1 MVSYE
6 VNNTIYIMLENAHLR
21 LSNESLVIEHPD
33 SSLRHVPLHH
43 LQAIVVLGNIQVTT
57 PLIAYC
63 AQKGISIV
71 WCDQY
76 GRFRGRLEGPLTGN
90 VLTRRAQHL
99 ALSDPERTLQ
109 IAQQCI
115 AGKISNQIQVLSR
128 HMRNHAETAEILEPA
143 IDSLSR
149 YLEQVPE
156 ARTLDDLRGIE
167 GSASRVYFGHFD
179 LMIRQQRDSFRF
191 QGRNRRPPQDRT
203 NALLSFLYTIHVQE
217 YASALEA
224 VGLDYQVGY
233 LHALRP
239 GRPAL
244 ALDLMEEM
252 RPAFID
258 RLVLRLINQN
268 QIRPDQFTSPRQ
280 NVVYLNDAGKRT
292 VLQAYQERKRETVQ
306 HPDAAEPVPWG
317 LVPFLQARR
326 LARVLRGEA
335 THYEPFIIR

>member
-1 MVSYE
+1 MTYE
-6 VNNTIYIMLENAHLR
+6 VNNTIYIILQNAHLR
-21 LSNESLVIEHPD
+21 LSNENLMIEHPEAP
-33 SSLRHVPLHH
+33 LRMVPLHH
-43 LQAIVVLGNIQVTT
+43 LQGIVVMGNVQLSS

-63 AQKGISIV
+63 ARNNIAVV
-71 WCDQY
+71 WMDQY
-76 GRFRGRLEGPLTGN
+76 GRFQGRLEGCRSGN
-90 VLTRRAQHL
+90 VLLRRAQHL
-99 ALSDPERTLQ
+99 ALSDPDQTLSLARQ
-109 IAQQCI
+109 FI

-128 HMRNHAETAEILEPA
+128 HMRDYPQNSAPLEEA
-143 IDSLSR
+143 VTLLER

-156 ARTLDDLRGIE
+156 TRTLDDLRGVE
-167 GSASRVYFGHFD
+167 GGASRVYFGHFD
-179 LMIRQQRDSFRF
+179 LLIRMQREAFRF

-203 NALLSFLYTIHVQE
+203 NALLSFLYTVYSQE

-268 QIRPDQFTSPRQ
+268 LIRPDQFDFSRP
-280 NVVYLNDAGKRT
+280 NAVYLNHEGRRV
-292 VLQAYQERKRETVQ
+292 VLQIYQERKRETVH
-306 HPDAAEPVPWG
+306 HPDAAEPIPWAII
-317 LVPFLQARR
+317 PYLQARR

-335 THYEPFIIR
+335 PYYEPFVIR

>member
-1 MVSYE
+1 MSYE
-6 VNNTIYIMLENAHLR
+6 VNNTIYITLENAHLR
-21 LSNESLVIEHPD
+21 LGNENLVIEHTD
-33 SSLRHVPLHH
+33 ASVRMVPLHH
-43 LQAIVVLGNIQVTT
+43 LQAIVLLGNIQVTT

-63 AQKGISIV
+63 SQRGISIV
-71 WCDQY
+71 WCDSY
-76 GRFRGRLEGPLTGN
+76 GRFRGRLESLLTGN

-99 ALSDPERTLQ
+99 ALSDPDQTLSLARQ
-109 IAQQCI
+109 FI

-128 HMRNHAETAEILEPA
+128 HIRNHAENVETLEPA
-143 IDSLSR
+143 INSLTR
-149 YLEQVPE
+149 YLEQVSE
-156 ARTLDDLRGIE
+156 TRTLDDLRGVE
-167 GSASRVYFGHFD
+167 GNAARVYFGHFD
-179 LMIRQQRDSFRF
+179 LLIRMQREAFRF

-203 NALLSFLYTIHVQE
+203 NALLSFLYTVYSQE

-268 QIRPDQFTSPRQ
+268 LIHPNQFDFSRP
-280 NVVYLNDAGKRT
+280 NAVYLDHEGRRT
-292 VLQAYQERKRETVQ
+292 VLQTYQERKRETVH
-306 HPDAAEPVPWG
+306 HPDAAEPVPWAII
-317 LVPFLQARR
+317 PHLQARR
-326 LARVLRGEA
+326 LARVLRGDA
-335 THYEPFIIR
+335 PYYEPFIIR